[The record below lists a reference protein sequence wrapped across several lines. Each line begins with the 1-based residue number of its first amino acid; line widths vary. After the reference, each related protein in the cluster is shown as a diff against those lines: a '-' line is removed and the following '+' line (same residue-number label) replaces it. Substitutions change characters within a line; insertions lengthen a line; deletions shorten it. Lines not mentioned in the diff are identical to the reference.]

1 MSTQDYF
8 GDVGMWH
15 KGARHLERTYVLGFL
30 FSLILTLAAYGATVY
45 DYMSANLL
53 VPFVLVLACLQ
64 FIVQVLNFLHVSG
77 ARSSRDRLIALG
89 CTAVIMLILVL
100 GSMWIMNNLDA
111 RMMPESAQM
120 EQYMQRQQG
129 I

>member
-1 MSTQDYF
+1 MSTNDYF

-15 KGARHLERTYVLGFL
+15 KGARHLERTYVLGFVL
-30 FSLILTLAAYGATVY
+30 SLILTLAAYAAAVY
-45 DYMSANLL
+45 DLMPADLF

-64 FIVQVLNFLHVSG
+64 FMVQVLNFLHVSG

-89 CTAVIMLILVL
+89 ATAIIILILVI
-100 GSMWIMNNLDA
+100 GSMWIMNTLDE
-111 RMMPESAQM
+111 RMMPDEAQM
-120 EQYMQRQQG
+120 ERYMQRQQG

>member
-1 MSTQDYF
+1 MSTNDYF

-15 KGARHLERTYVLGFL
+15 KGALHLERTYVLGFL

-45 DYMSANLL
+45 GYMSANML

-64 FIVQVLNFLHVSG
+64 FMVQVLNFLHVSG
-77 ARSSRDRLIALG
+77 ARSSRDRLIALV
-89 CTAVIMLILVL
+89 CSVIIILILVL
-100 GSMWIMNNLDA
+100 GSMWIMDNLDS